1 MQCARIVSV
10 QIPIDGRRSR
20 PRPDV
25 SPVVRGGG
33 GGARASDRVYAELA
47 SAIRDLRLPPGLA
60 LSETELADQLQVSR
74 TPLREAVA
82 RLVDNGLVQVVPQV
96 GTRVALIRLSDVEEA
111 RFVRE
116 SLEVAAFEAAC
127 AIPDRDLTT
136 LRELLDRQERAC
148 VADDLDDF
156 FAADE
161 AMHEQIFRLSGH
173 PGAWQAVQRMKV
185 QLDRLRRLSLPEPRA
200 LRELIAEH
208 TLIVA
213 ALEAGDVT
221 EGRARISAH
230 ARRVQGET
238 PTLMRKHPDYF
249 AD

>member
-1 MQCARIVSV
+1 MQT
-10 QIPIDGRRSR
+10 PIDGRRSR
-20 PRPDV
+20 PRPDI

-33 GGARASDRVYAELA
+33 GGGRASDRVYAELA

-60 LSETELADQLQVSR
+60 LSETELAEQLHVSR

-82 RLVDNGLVQVVPQV
+82 RLVDSGLVQVVPQV

-127 AIPDRDLTT
+127 AIPERDLTV

-148 VADDLDDF
+148 VAADLDDF

-161 AMHEQIFRLSGH
+161 ALHEQIFRLSGH

-185 QLDRLRRLSLPEPRA
+185 QLDRIRRLSLPEPRTVRD
-200 LRELIAEH
+200 LVDEH
-208 TLIVA
+208 RLIVA
-213 ALEAGDVT
+213 ALEVGDVT
-221 EGRARISAH
+221 AGRARISAH
-230 ARRVQGET
+230 ARRVQDET
-238 PTLMRKHPDYF
+238 PTLMAKHPDYF